1 MHTIHSIL
9 IITLFAF
16 SYNVVSGQNEA
27 GGKNYNFLSKENKA
41 YYFGITL
48 GTHTS
53 NYKIFRNDVFH
64 NQELLN
70 DPDAGVV
77 EPTVSDIE
85 SIRGPGYNVN
95 VLANLK
101 IGRNFDFRLLPGFAF
116 SERNITFTSEQEF
129 QGDDVLN
136 DFELTYMEIPL
147 QFRYKSNPYSDM
159 RVYAFGGFKYGFDIA
174 SQSRRRQQSSIINI
188 APVDFSVEAGFGFQF
203 FFPFFILSPEIKFSH
218 GLTNTLIFD
227 NTSVRSNLI
236 QKILSRSLTIS
247 FHFEG

>member
-1 MHTIHSIL
+1 MHIVHRIL
-9 IITLFAF
+9 IISIIAF
-16 SYNVVSGQNEA
+16 SYYSSSAQNQA

-64 NQELLN
+64 NQELLQ
-70 DPDAGVV
+70 DPGLE
-77 EPTVSDIE
+77 EPEVFDIE
-85 SIRGPGYNVN
+85 SITGPGYNVN

-116 SERNITFTSEQEF
+116 SERNITFASDGEF
-129 QGDDVLN
+129 DNDLN

-159 RVYAFGGFKYGFDIA
+159 RVYAFAGFKYGFDIA
-174 SQSRRRQQSSIINI
+174 SQSRRRLQSSIINI

-227 NTSVRSNLI
+227 NTSLRSNLI